1 MAKKKLEDKIAEYNG
16 RFPGI
21 DYICSELKNN
31 KGLVHASNIR
41 KKVFDSSNNEKY
53 QVREDKLKRLICEYK
68 KYLEGQLAI
77 VDDVLDFSQDKLSA
91 SQIDFINCNIEKRVR
106 LLNGY
111 YEVFRNLHIE
121 GDGDEYYD
129 SRSKIRSTILEEFMF
144 LLFKEFVD
152 KLIGQEKKKVL
163 KNGNT
168 KAYSN
173 LYFTATDINEFV
185 KDPSIQINTKN
196 QDYAI
201 FREVELSLVGS
212 KKKPQKAAIPIL
224 AIENKTYLDKT
235 MLEGAIATAE
245 KIKMG
250 APYSVF
256 IVVTETYAVDNSVD
270 PVYSRIDQ
278 IFVLRK
284 CKDDERSQNDI
295 KVDVVRKMFW
305 FVVDR
310 LLRPWSE
317 VGEKV
322 KQGLII

>member
-1 MAKKKLEDKIAEYNG
+1 MAKKKDGKGWNET
-16 RFPGI
+16 FPGI
-21 DYICSELKNN
+21 DYICANLSTY
-31 KGLVHASNIR
+31 KGLVHASNI
-41 KKVFDSSNNEKY
+41 KAKVNNATNSAKY
-53 QVREDKLKRLICEYK
+53 QHREDKLKKLIGAYT
-68 KYLEGQLAI
+68 KYLKGQLDL
-77 VDDVLDFSQDKLSA
+77 VDDVQNFKADKLSDE
-91 SQIDFINCNIEKRVR
+91 QKQCINQNIEKRVK
-106 LLNGY
+106 LLNEY
-111 YEVFRNLHIE
+111 YDTFADLKIE
-121 GDGDEYYD
+121 GKGDSCYD

-144 LLFKEFVD
+144 LLFREFVE
-152 KLIGQEKKKVL
+152 KLVGPGKKKVL
-163 KNGNT
+163 KNGSA

-173 LYFTATDINEFV
+173 LYFTASDINEFV

-201 FREVELSLVGS
+201 YREVEISLKDS
-212 KKKPQKAAIPIL
+212 NKKPQKAAIPIL

-250 APYSVF
+250 APYSVY

-284 CKDDERSQNDI
+284 CKDDERAKNEI
-295 KVDVVRKMFW
+295 KVDVVKNMFW
-305 FVVDR
+305 FVVER